1 MPNISKMTI
10 KEKPDLELDIK
21 KEPDI
26 ELDIKKEP
34 DIKLD
39 EGSKNSEEKNK
50 IIHEL
55 NLKTK
60 NIFGK

>member
-1 MPNISKMTI
+1 M
-10 KEKPDLELDIK
+10 
-21 KEPDI
+21 
-26 ELDIKKEP
+26 P

-39 EGSKNSEEKNK
+39 ESIKNSEEKNK